1 MYIYITTY
9 ICTHIHTHMRTHR
22 GSMRYVHVGCLN
34 RWRSLSNNPRSYYQ
48 CDSCNYKYNLQRTAF
63 ANYCH
68 SYKVC
73 TGKTTKKFLGKNMQ
87 ICAIYVTLASADTV
101 CNAQPSHTITI
112 HTSAQLFCFRTA
124 LPVCLVHLRIKN
136 LQRTSFGK
144 VPPFVQGGRVFF
156 PPAAEPHFWWL
167 VAKRILQEIK
177 PATHC
182 NTLQHT
188 APYCNALQ
196 HTPQHI
202 ATYSNILHQMARNS
216 IL

>member
-1 MYIYITTY
+1 MYRQNNQEIFRKKYANLRY
-9 ICTHIHTHMRTHR
+9 LCNFGFCRY
-22 GSMRYVHVGCLN
+22 SM
-34 RWRSLSNNPRSYYQ
+34 
-48 CDSCNYKYNLQRTAF
+48 QRTTF
-63 ANYCH
+63 AHYYH
-68 SYKVC
+68 SYFS
-73 TGKTTKKFLGKNMQ
+73 TTLFL
-87 ICAIYVTLASADTV
+87 
-101 CNAQPSHTITI
+101 
-112 HTSAQLFCFRTA
+112 FRTA

-167 VAKRILQEIK
+167 AAKRILQEIK